1 MKRVL
6 CFLILISILISG
18 CTTRAIWKH
27 TLSDTH
33 DRTYKE
39 EITEEQLAAYKKMAE
54 TNPMIQVDPVT
65 EVVFIKKK
73 DSKRI
78 SEIALAVFITPFALL
93 IDIPLFLIFEGNDK
107 SEKH

>member
-1 MKRVL
+1 MKLAL
-6 CFLILISILISG
+6 CFLISMSILVSG

-33 DRTYKE
+33 DRTHKE
-39 EITEEQLAAYKKMAE
+39 ELTEEQLATYKKMAE

-65 EVVFIKKK
+65 DVVFIKKE

-78 SEIALAVFITPFALL
+78 SEIALAVFFNTFYSADRYSALVN
-93 IDIPLFLIFEGNDK
+93 FFGR
-107 SEKH
+107 